1 MTTPQTF
8 EAKLSFKL
16 DYQEPHMGLSSVL
29 AAAVVNRGFRET
41 LLRDPKM
48 ALKQGYL
55 GKGFALS
62 QAETSLLTSIQAVSL
77 TDLAQQVVFSKGE
90 GD

>member
-1 MTTPQTF
+1 MTTSQTF
-8 EAKLSFKL
+8 EAKLSFNL
-16 DYQEPHMGLSSVL
+16 DYREPHTGLSSVF
-29 AAAVVNRGFRET
+29 AAAVVNRGFREM
-41 LLRDPKM
+41 LLSNPEA

-55 GKGFALS
+55 GRGFALS

-77 TDLAQQVVFSKGE
+77 TDLAQQVVFSRGN